1 MEIVDLI
8 VGRLHETIRN
18 GEIGLDYTFDCN
30 REKNKSFDRE
40 YNLSISKKEEILLKL
55 EREHYVKSEESMNK
69 EHINDTVH
77 IFKIN
82 EKLMPRYDELAD
94 YRLVCIYIKVT
105 WPEGK
110 DRCSLYHFMK
120 MKKYRND
127 DNFKYKINNKI
138 YDNSRKLHISIEIV
152 IKQFQY

>member
-94 YRLVCIYIKVT
+94 YR
-105 WPEGK
+105 
-110 DRCSLYHFMK
+110 
-120 MKKYRND
+120 ND

>member
-1 MEIVDLI
+1 
-8 VGRLHETIRN
+8 
-18 GEIGLDYTFDCN
+18 
-30 REKNKSFDRE
+30 
-40 YNLSISKKEEILLKL
+40 
-55 EREHYVKSEESMNK
+55 MNK

-94 YRLVCIYIKVT
+94 YRLVCIYIKVHGQK
-105 WPEGK
+105 EK
-110 DRCSLYHFMK
+110 SRCSLYHFMK

-152 IKQFQY
+152 IKSIQY

>member
-110 DRCSLYHFMK
+110 EPMFIISFMK

>member
-18 GEIGLDYTFDCN
+18 GEIGLDYYWDDVPSD
-30 REKNKSFDRE
+30 KQNKSFDRE

-110 DRCSLYHFMK
+110 EPMF
-120 MKKYRND
+120 
-127 DNFKYKINNKI
+127 I
-138 YDNSRKLHISIEIV
+138 ISFHEDEEI
-152 IKQFQY
+152 

>member
-1 MEIVDLI
+1 
-8 VGRLHETIRN
+8 
-18 GEIGLDYTFDCN
+18 
-30 REKNKSFDRE
+30 
-40 YNLSISKKEEILLKL
+40 
-55 EREHYVKSEESMNK
+55 MNK

-110 DRCSLYHFMK
+110 EPMFIISFMK

>member
-110 DRCSLYHFMK
+110 EPMFIISFH
-120 MKKYRND
+120 RND

>member
-1 MEIVDLI
+1 MVKLDWIILLI
-8 VGRLHETIRN
+8 V
-18 GEIGLDYTFDCN
+18 N

-105 WPEGK
+105 WA
-110 DRCSLYHFMK
+110 R
-120 MKKYRND
+120 
-127 DNFKYKINNKI
+127 
-138 YDNSRKLHISIEIV
+138 RKRADVHYIIS
-152 IKQFQY
+152 